1 MAYTRV
7 TRTANGHGALMY
19 AYGKGKGHNGSD
31 VRNDLIANVNI
42 LPGVPAE
49 IQMQKYWNRA
59 RANHKTQV
67 IRVVQSF
74 SVRELNPDEP
84 ADILT
89 ANIIGQEFVQ
99 KYYPDR
105 QAVVFTQTDGK
116 SGLIHNHVIISDT
129 DMTSSRGCDKQQY
142 YQPTLAK
149 WTDEIAGQYFE
160 LDFGDTTVPDKTT
173 QTERAKRAL
182 GEYVWK
188 DDLKS
193 RITEALN
200 ESESEEDW
208 IKNLP
213 AHGVNIEVH
222 DSKKRGK
229 YYTYELM
236 DTDGFGDKKI
246 PQNLKS
252 RSYKLGTLYDAEH
265 VQEYFSEKELE
276 HKLHGNRNEDNE
288 HVTAQVNNGKI
299 TPMQEDVTPV
309 QRAAMLPDADE
320 EDEEDE
326 DEHDRKRPGSVRKH
340 SEVLGS
346 VRKRPGSGRVE
357 IAVPDNIEHVPHF
370 KPDRDVTPPRGSY
383 LNIDEQ
389 DNIDDVV
396 LDKSEDKSSDI
407 LAMRLQQ
414 KAERDRKRSKAKS
427 GVVEIRKDMKSVRG
441 LSTESVMERIRG
453 VQKQDEKDDRSL

>member
-7 TRTANGHGALMY
+7 TRTANGAGALAY
-19 AYGKGKGHNGSD
+19 VYGKGKGHND
-31 VRNDLIANVNI
+31 HQHRNDMIANVNI
-42 LPGVPAE
+42 LPGVPTE
-49 IQMQKYWNRA
+49 VQMQKYWNRA
-59 RANHKTQV
+59 RANHKIQV

-74 SVRELNPDEP
+74 SINELNPDEP
-84 ADILT
+84 SDVLT
-89 ANIIGQEFVQ
+89 ASMIGQEFAHT
-99 KYYPDR
+99 YYPDR

-116 SGLIHNHVIISDT
+116 SHLIHNHIIISDT
-129 DMTSSRGCDKQQY
+129 DMTSSKGCDKQQY
-142 YQPTLAK
+142 YQPTLAQ
-149 WTDEIAGQYFE
+149 WTNEIAGQYFE
-160 LDFGDTTVPDKTT
+160 LDFGNAKTMDKTT

-276 HKLHGNRNEDNE
+276 HRAHGNRNEDNE
-288 HVTAQVNNGKI
+288 HVTAQGNETNV
-299 TPMQEDVTPV
+299 TLPVQEDVTPV

-320 EDEEDE
+320 EDEDK
-326 DEHDRKRPGSVRKH
+326 HDRKRQG
-340 SEVLGS
+340 G

-357 IAVPDNIEHVPHF
+357 ITVPDDVTSVPHYR
-370 KPDRDVTPPRGSY
+370 PSRDVTPPRGSY

-389 DNIDDVV
+389 DDIDDVV

-414 KAERDRKRSKAKS
+414 KAERDRKRKKASS
-427 GVVEIRKDMKSVRG
+427 GVVEIRKDMKSVHG

-453 VQKQDEKDDRSL
+453 VQDEKDDRSL

>member
-99 KYYPDR
+99 KYYSDR

-193 RITEALN
+193 RITEAMN

-208 IKNLP
+208 IKNLI

-276 HKLHGNRNEDNE
+276 HRVHGNPNEDNE

-299 TPMQEDVTPV
+299 TPMQEDVTPG

-320 EDEEDE
+320 EDEDAP
-326 DEHDRKRPGSVRKH
+326 DRKRPR
-340 SEVLGS
+340 
-346 VRKRPGSGRVE
+346 SGRVE
-357 IAVPDNIEHVPHF
+357 IVVPDDVTSVPHYRPN
-370 KPDRDVTPPRGSY
+370 KNVRVRESYSDV
-383 LNIDEQ
+383 DEQ
-389 DNIDDVV
+389 DNIDDLVI
-396 LDKSEDKSSDI
+396 DKSEDKSSDI

-414 KAERDRKRSKAKS
+414 KAERDRKRKKANS
-427 GVVEIRKDMKSVRG
+427 GVVEIRKDMKSVHG
-441 LSTESVMERIRG
+441 LSTESVMERIKG
-453 VQKQDEKDDRSL
+453 VQDEKDDRSL

>member
-7 TRTANGHGALMY
+7 TRTVNGAGALAY
-19 AYGKGKGHNGSD
+19 AYGKGKGHND
-31 VRNDLIANVNI
+31 NQHRNDMIANVNI
-42 LPGVPAE
+42 LPGVPTE

-74 SVRELNPDEP
+74 SINELNPDEP
-84 ADILT
+84 EDILT

-116 SGLIHNHVIISDT
+116 SHLVHNHIIISDT

-142 YQPTLAK
+142 YQPTLAQ
-149 WTDEIAGQYFE
+149 WTNEIAGQYFE
-160 LDFGDTTVPDKTT
+160 LDFGNAKTPDKTT

-265 VQEYFSEKELE
+265 VQEYFSEKEME

-299 TPMQEDVTPV
+299 TPMQEDVTPG

-320 EDEEDE
+320 EDEDAP
-326 DEHDRKRPGSVRKH
+326 DRKRPR
-340 SEVLGS
+340 
-346 VRKRPGSGRVE
+346 SGRVE
-357 IAVPDNIEHVPHF
+357 IVVPDDVTSVPHYRPN
-370 KPDRDVTPPRGSY
+370 KNVRVRESYSDV
-383 LNIDEQ
+383 DEQ
-389 DNIDDVV
+389 DNIDDLVI
-396 LDKSEDKSSDI
+396 DKSEDKSSDI

-414 KAERDRKRSKAKS
+414 KAERDRKRKKANS

-453 VQKQDEKDDRSL
+453 VQDEKDDRSL

>member
-142 YQPTLAK
+142 YQPTLAQ

-213 AHGVNIEVH
+213 VHGVNIEVH

-265 VQEYFSEKELE
+265 VQEYFSKKEME

-299 TPMQEDVTPV
+299 TPMQEDVTPG

-320 EDEEDE
+320 EDEDAP
-326 DEHDRKRPGSVRKH
+326 DRKRPR
-340 SEVLGS
+340 
-346 VRKRPGSGRVE
+346 SGRVE
-357 IAVPDNIEHVPHF
+357 IVVPDDVTSVPHYRPN
-370 KPDRDVTPPRGSY
+370 KNVRVRESYSDV
-383 LNIDEQ
+383 DEQ
-389 DNIDDVV
+389 DNIDDLVI
-396 LDKSEDKSSDI
+396 DKSEDKSSDI

-414 KAERDRKRSKAKS
+414 KAERDRKRKKANS
-427 GVVEIRKDMKSVRG
+427 GVVEIRKDMKSVHG
-441 LSTESVMERIRG
+441 LSTESVMERIKG
-453 VQKQDEKDDRSL
+453 VQDEKDDRSL

>member
-7 TRTANGHGALMY
+7 TRTANGAGALMY

-193 RITEALN
+193 RISEAMN
-200 ESESEEDW
+200 ESESEDDW

-276 HKLHGNRNEDNE
+276 HKHHGNRNEDNE
-288 HVTAQVNNGKI
+288 HVTVQEDETNVTLPA
-299 TPMQEDVTPV
+299 QEDVTPV

-320 EDEEDE
+320 EDEDAP
-326 DEHDRKRPGSVRKH
+326 DRKRPR
-340 SEVLGS
+340 
-346 VRKRPGSGRVE
+346 SGRVE
-357 IAVPDNIEHVPHF
+357 IVVPDNIEHVPHF
-370 KPDRDVTPPRGSY
+370 TPDRNVRVRESYSDV
-383 LNIDEQ
+383 DEQ

-414 KAERDRKRSKAKS
+414 KAERDRKRKKANS

-453 VQKQDEKDDRSL
+453 VQDEKDDRSL

>member
-7 TRTANGHGALMY
+7 TRTANGAGALAY
-19 AYGKGKGHNGSD
+19 AYGKGKGHND
-31 VRNDLIANVNI
+31 HQHRNDMIANVNI
-42 LPGVPAE
+42 LPGVPTE
-49 IQMQKYWNRA
+49 VQMQKYWNRA

-74 SVRELNPDEP
+74 SINELNPDEP
-84 ADILT
+84 SDVLT
-89 ANIIGQEFVQ
+89 ASMIGQAFAHT
-99 KYYPDR
+99 YYPDR

-116 SGLIHNHVIISDT
+116 SHLIHNHIIISDT
-129 DMTSSRGCDKQQY
+129 DMTSSKGCDKQQY
-142 YQPTLAK
+142 YQPTLAQ
-149 WTDEIAGQYFE
+149 WTNEIAGQYFE
-160 LDFGDTTVPDKTT
+160 LDFGNAKTMDKTT

-193 RITEALN
+193 RITEAMN

-208 IKNLP
+208 IRNLP
-213 AHGVNIEVH
+213 VHGVNIEVH

-265 VQEYFSEKELE
+265 VQEYFSEKEIE

-309 QRAAMLPDADE
+309 QRAAMLPDAD
-320 EDEEDE
+320 DWDE
-326 DEHDRKRPGSVRKH
+326 DEHDRKRPG
-340 SEVLGS
+340 
-346 VRKRPGSGRVE
+346 PVE
-357 IAVPDNIEHVPHF
+357 IFVPDNIERVPHF
-370 KPDRDVTPPRGSY
+370 KPNKDVKVRESY
-383 LNIDEQ
+383 LKVDEQ
-389 DNIDDVV
+389 DDIDDVV

-414 KAERDRKRSKAKS
+414 KAERDRKRKKANS

-453 VQKQDEKDDRSL
+453 VQDEKEDRSL

>member
-7 TRTANGHGALMY
+7 TRTANGAGALAY
-19 AYGKGKGHNGSD
+19 AYGKGKGHND
-31 VRNDLIANVNI
+31 HQHRNDMIANVNI
-42 LPGVPAE
+42 LPGVPTE
-49 IQMQKYWNRA
+49 VQMQKYWNRA

-74 SVRELNPDEP
+74 SINELNPDEP
-84 ADILT
+84 SDVLT
-89 ANIIGQEFVQ
+89 ASMIGQEFAHT
-99 KYYPDR
+99 YYPDR

-116 SGLIHNHVIISDT
+116 SHLIHNHIIISDT
-129 DMTSSRGCDKQQY
+129 DMTSSKGCDKQQY
-142 YQPTLAK
+142 YQPTLAQ
-149 WTDEIAGQYFE
+149 WTNEIAGQYFE
-160 LDFGDTTVPDKTT
+160 LDFGNAKTMDKTT

-265 VQEYFSEKELE
+265 VQEYFSEKEME
-276 HKLHGNRNEDNE
+276 HKSHGNRNENNE
-288 HVTAQVNNGKI
+288 HVTVQEDETNVTLPA
-299 TPMQEDVTPV
+299 QEDVTPV
-309 QRAAMLPDADE
+309 QRAAMLPDAD
-320 EDEEDE
+320 DWDE
-326 DEHDRKRPGSVRKH
+326 DEHESKSDVKRPVT
-340 SEVLGS
+340 
-346 VRKRPGSGRVE
+346 GRVE
-357 IAVPDNIEHVPHF
+357 IVVPDDVTSVPHYRPS
-370 KPDRDVTPPRGSY
+370 KNVKVRESY
-383 LNIDEQ
+383 LNVDEQ
-389 DNIDDVV
+389 DDIDDLV

-414 KAERDRKRSKAKS
+414 KAERDRKRKKANS

-453 VQKQDEKDDRSL
+453 VQDEKDDRSL

>member
-67 IRVVQSF
+67 IRIVQSF

-265 VQEYFSEKELE
+265 VQEYFSEKEIE

-288 HVTAQVNNGKI
+288 HVTAQEDETNV
-299 TPMQEDVTPV
+299 TLPVQEGVTPV

-320 EDEEDE
+320 EDE
-326 DEHDRKRPGSVRKH
+326 DEHD
-340 SEVLGS
+340 
-346 VRKRPGSGRVE
+346 RKRPGSGRVE
-357 IAVPDNIEHVPHF
+357 IAVPDNVTSVPHYRPN
-370 KPDRDVTPPRGSY
+370 KNVTVRESYSDV
-383 LNIDEQ
+383 DEQ

-396 LDKSEDKSSDI
+396 LDKSEDKSRDI

-414 KAERDRKRSKAKS
+414 KAERDRKRNKAKS
-427 GVVEIRKDMKSVRG
+427 GVVEIRKDMKSVHG
-441 LSTESVMERIRG
+441 LSTEFVMERIKD
-453 VQKQDEKDDRSL
+453 VQDEKDDRSL

>member
-74 SVRELNPDEP
+74 SINELNPDEP
-84 ADILT
+84 SDVLT
-89 ANIIGQEFVQ
+89 ASMIGQEFAHT
-99 KYYPDR
+99 YYPDR

-116 SGLIHNHVIISDT
+116 SHLIHNHIIISDT
-129 DMTSSRGCDKQQY
+129 DMTSSKGCDKQQY
-142 YQPTLAK
+142 YQPTLAQ
-149 WTDEIAGQYFE
+149 WTNEIAGQYFE
-160 LDFGDTTVPDKTT
+160 LDFGNAKTMDKTT

-265 VQEYFSEKELE
+265 VQEYFSEKEIE

-288 HVTAQVNNGKI
+288 HVTAQEDETNV
-299 TPMQEDVTPV
+299 TLPVQEDVTPG
-309 QRAAMLPDADE
+309 QRAAMLPDAD
-320 EDEEDE
+320 DWDE
-326 DEHDRKRPGSVRKH
+326 DEHESEHDVKRPG
-340 SEVLGS
+340 
-346 VRKRPGSGRVE
+346 PVE
-357 IAVPDNIEHVPHF
+357 IVVPDNVTSVPHYRPS
-370 KPDRDVTPPRGSY
+370 KNVRVRESY
-383 LNIDEQ
+383 SDIDEQ
-389 DNIDDVV
+389 DDIDDVV

-414 KAERDRKRSKAKS
+414 KAERDRKRKKANS

-453 VQKQDEKDDRSL
+453 VQDEKDDRSL

>member
-42 LPGVPAE
+42 LPGIPAE

-74 SVRELNPDEP
+74 SINELNPDEP
-84 ADILT
+84 SDVLT
-89 ANIIGQEFVQ
+89 ASMIGQEFAHT
-99 KYYPDR
+99 YYPDR

-116 SGLIHNHVIISDT
+116 SHLIHNLIIISDT
-129 DMTSSRGCDKQQY
+129 DMTSSKGCDKQQY
-142 YQPTLAK
+142 YQPTLAQ
-149 WTDEIAGQYFE
+149 WTNEIAGQYFE

-213 AHGVNIEVH
+213 AYGVNIEVH

-265 VQEYFSEKELE
+265 EQEYFSEKELE
-276 HKLHGNRNEDNE
+276 HKLHGNRSEDNE
-288 HVTAQVNNGKI
+288 HVTVQEDETNV
-299 TPMQEDVTPV
+299 TLLVQEDVTPG
-309 QRAAMLPDADE
+309 QRAAMLPDA
-320 EDEEDE
+320 DEEDE
-326 DEHDRKRPGSVRKH
+326 DEHDRKRPGSRH
-340 SEVLGS
+340 
-346 VRKRPGSGRVE
+346 VE
-357 IAVPDNIEHVPHF
+357 IVVPDNIRSVPHF
-370 KPDRDVTPPRGSY
+370 KPSRDVKVRESY
-383 LNIDEQ
+383 LNVDEQ
-389 DNIDDVV
+389 DDIDDLV

-414 KAERDRKRSKAKS
+414 KAERDRKRKKANS

-441 LSTESVMERIRG
+441 LSTESVMERIKG
-453 VQKQDEKDDRSL
+453 VQDEKEDRSL

>member
-89 ANIIGQEFVQ
+89 ANVIGQEFVQ

-142 YQPTLAK
+142 YQPTLAQ
-149 WTDEIAGQYFE
+149 WTNEIAGQYFE

-193 RITEALN
+193 RISEAMN
-200 ESESEEDW
+200 ESESEDDW

-276 HKLHGNRNEDNE
+276 HKHHGNRNEDNE
-288 HVTAQVNNGKI
+288 HVTVQEDETNVTLPA
-299 TPMQEDVTPV
+299 QEDVTPV
-309 QRAAMLPDADE
+309 QRAAMLPDAD
-320 EDEEDE
+320 DWDE
-326 DEHDRKRPGSVRKH
+326 DEHESKSDVKRPVT
-340 SEVLGS
+340 
-346 VRKRPGSGRVE
+346 GRVE
-357 IAVPDNIEHVPHF
+357 IVVPDDVTSVPHYRPS
-370 KPDRDVTPPRGSY
+370 KNVKVRESY
-383 LNIDEQ
+383 LNVDEQ
-389 DNIDDVV
+389 DDIDDLV

-414 KAERDRKRSKAKS
+414 KAERDRKRKKANS

-453 VQKQDEKDDRSL
+453 VQDEKDDRSL

>member
-1 MAYTRV
+1 
-7 TRTANGHGALMY
+7 
-19 AYGKGKGHNGSD
+19 
-31 VRNDLIANVNI
+31 
-42 LPGVPAE
+42 
-49 IQMQKYWNRA
+49 MQKYWNRA

-89 ANIIGQEFVQ
+89 ANMIGQEFVQ

-276 HKLHGNRNEDNE
+276 HRVHGNPNEDNE

-299 TPMQEDVTPV
+299 TPMQEDVTPG
-309 QRAAMLPDADE
+309 QRVAMLPDADE
-320 EDEEDE
+320 EDEDE
-326 DEHDRKRPGSVRKH
+326 SKRLGSARKH

-346 VRKRPGSGRVE
+346 VRKRPVTGPVE
-357 IAVPDNIEHVPHF
+357 IVVPDNVTSVPHYRPS
-370 KPDRDVTPPRGSY
+370 KNVRVCESYSDV
-383 LNIDEQ
+383 DEQ
-389 DNIDDVV
+389 DDIDDLV
-396 LDKSEDKSSDI
+396 LDKSEDKSSDV

-414 KAERDRKRSKAKS
+414 KAERDRKRKKANS
-427 GVVEIRKDMKSVRG
+427 GVVEIRKDMKSVHG
-441 LSTESVMERIRG
+441 LSTEFVMERIKG
-453 VQKQDEKDDRSL
+453 VQDEKEDRSL

>member
-213 AHGVNIEVH
+213 SHGVNIEVH

-276 HKLHGNRNEDNE
+276 HRVHGNRNEDNE
-288 HVTAQVNNGKI
+288 HVTVQEDETNVTLPA
-299 TPMQEDVTPV
+299 QEDVTPV

-320 EDEEDE
+320 EDE
-326 DEHDRKRPGSVRKH
+326 DEHDKKRPVTG
-340 SEVLGS
+340 
-346 VRKRPGSGRVE
+346 PVE
-357 IAVPDNIEHVPHF
+357 ITVPDDVTSVPHYRPN
-370 KPDRDVTPPRGSY
+370 KNVRVRESYSDV
-383 LNIDEQ
+383 DEQ

-414 KAERDRKRSKAKS
+414 KAERDRKRKKASS

-453 VQKQDEKDDRSL
+453 VQDEKDDRSL

>member
-116 SGLIHNHVIISDT
+116 SGLIHNHIIISDT

-193 RITEALN
+193 RISEAMN
-200 ESESEEDW
+200 ESESEDDW

-276 HKLHGNRNEDNE
+276 HKHHGNRNEDNE
-288 HVTAQVNNGKI
+288 HVTVQEDETNVTLPA
-299 TPMQEDVTPV
+299 QEDVTPV

-320 EDEEDE
+320 EDE
-326 DEHDRKRPGSVRKH
+326 DEHD
-340 SEVLGS
+340 
-346 VRKRPGSGRVE
+346 RKRPGSGRVE

-370 KPDRDVTPPRGSY
+370 KPDRDVTPPRESY
-383 LNIDEQ
+383 FNIDEQ
-389 DNIDDVV
+389 DDIDDVV

-407 LAMRLQQ
+407 LAMQLQQ
-414 KAERDRKRSKAKS
+414 KAERDRKRKKAKS

-453 VQKQDEKDDRSL
+453 VQDEKDDRSL

>member
-193 RITEALN
+193 RITEAMN
-200 ESESEEDW
+200 ESESEDDW

-276 HKLHGNRNEDNE
+276 HKHHGNRNEDNE
-288 HVTAQVNNGKI
+288 HVTVQEDETNVTLPA
-299 TPMQEDVTPV
+299 QEDVTPV
-309 QRAAMLPDADE
+309 QRAAMLPDAD
-320 EDEEDE
+320 DWDE
-326 DEHDRKRPGSVRKH
+326 DEHESKSDVKRPVT
-340 SEVLGS
+340 
-346 VRKRPGSGRVE
+346 GRVE
-357 IAVPDNIEHVPHF
+357 IVVPDDVTSVPHYR
-370 KPDRDVTPPRGSY
+370 PSRDVRVHESY
-383 LNIDEQ
+383 SDVDEQ
-389 DNIDDVV
+389 DNIDDLV

-414 KAERDRKRSKAKS
+414 KAERDRKRKKANS

-453 VQKQDEKDDRSL
+453 VQDEKDDRSL

>member
-200 ESESEEDW
+200 ESESEDDW

-276 HKLHGNRNEDNE
+276 HRVHGNPNEDNE

-299 TPMQEDVTPV
+299 TPMQEDVTPG
-309 QRAAMLPDADE
+309 QRVAMLPDADE
-320 EDEEDE
+320 EDEDE
-326 DEHDRKRPGSVRKH
+326 SKRLGSARKH

-346 VRKRPGSGRVE
+346 VRKRPVTGPVE
-357 IAVPDNIEHVPHF
+357 IVVPDNVTSVPHYRPS
-370 KPDRDVTPPRGSY
+370 KNVRVCESYSDV
-383 LNIDEQ
+383 DEQ
-389 DNIDDVV
+389 DDIDDLV
-396 LDKSEDKSSDI
+396 LDKSEDKSSDV

-414 KAERDRKRSKAKS
+414 KAERDRKRKKANS
-427 GVVEIRKDMKSVRG
+427 GVVEIRKDMKSVHG
-441 LSTESVMERIRG
+441 LSTEFVMERIKG
-453 VQKQDEKDDRSL
+453 VQDEKEDRSL

>member
-31 VRNDLIANVNI
+31 FRNDLIANVNI

-265 VQEYFSEKELE
+265 VQEYFSEKEIE

-288 HVTAQVNNGKI
+288 HVTVQEEETNVTLPA
-299 TPMQEDVTPV
+299 QEDVTPV

-320 EDEEDE
+320 EDE
-326 DEHDRKRPGSVRKH
+326 DEHD
-340 SEVLGS
+340 
-346 VRKRPGSGRVE
+346 RKRPGSGRVE
-357 IAVPDNIEHVPHF
+357 IAVPDNVTSVPHYRPN
-370 KPDRDVTPPRGSY
+370 KNVTVRESYSDV
-383 LNIDEQ
+383 DEQ

-414 KAERDRKRSKAKS
+414 KAERDRKRKKANS

-441 LSTESVMERIRG
+441 LSTESVMERIKG
-453 VQKQDEKDDRSL
+453 VQDEKEDRSL

>member
-276 HKLHGNRNEDNE
+276 HRVHGNRSEDNE
-288 HVTAQVNNGKI
+288 HVTAQEDETNV
-299 TPMQEDVTPV
+299 TLPVQEDVTPG

-320 EDEEDE
+320 EDE
-326 DEHDRKRPGSVRKH
+326 DEHESKSYVKRPVT
-340 SEVLGS
+340 
-346 VRKRPGSGRVE
+346 GRVE
-357 IAVPDNIEHVPHF
+357 IVVPDDVTSVPHYRPS
-370 KPDRDVTPPRGSY
+370 KNVKVRESY
-383 LNIDEQ
+383 LNVDEQ
-389 DNIDDVV
+389 DDIDDLV

-414 KAERDRKRSKAKS
+414 KAERDRKRKKANS

-453 VQKQDEKDDRSL
+453 VQDEKDDRSL

>member
-7 TRTANGHGALMY
+7 TRTANGAGALAY
-19 AYGKGKGHNGSD
+19 AYGKGKGHND
-31 VRNDLIANVNI
+31 HQHRNDMIANVNI
-42 LPGVPAE
+42 LPGVPTE
-49 IQMQKYWNRA
+49 VQMQKYWNRA
-59 RANHKTQV
+59 RANHKIQV

-74 SVRELNPDEP
+74 SINELNPDEP
-84 ADILT
+84 SDVLT
-89 ANIIGQEFVQ
+89 ASMIGQEFAHT
-99 KYYPDR
+99 YYPDR

-116 SGLIHNHVIISDT
+116 SHLIHNHIIISDT
-129 DMTSSRGCDKQQY
+129 DMTSSKGCDKQQY
-142 YQPTLAK
+142 YQPTLAQ
-149 WTDEIAGQYFE
+149 WTNEIAGQYFE
-160 LDFGDTTVPDKTT
+160 LDFGNAKTMDKTT

-193 RITEALN
+193 RITEAMN

-208 IKNLP
+208 IRNLP

-299 TPMQEDVTPV
+299 TPMQEDVTPG
-309 QRAAMLPDADE
+309 QRAAMLPNA
-320 EDEEDE
+320 DEEDE
-326 DEHDRKRPGSVRKH
+326 DEHESKSDVKRPVT
-340 SEVLGS
+340 
-346 VRKRPGSGRVE
+346 GRVE
-357 IAVPDNIEHVPHF
+357 IVVPDDVTSVPHYR
-370 KPDRDVTPPRGSY
+370 PSRDVRVHESY
-383 LNIDEQ
+383 SDVDEQ
-389 DNIDDVV
+389 DNIDDLV

-414 KAERDRKRSKAKS
+414 KAERDRKRKKANS

-441 LSTESVMERIRG
+441 LSTESVMERIKDA
-453 VQKQDEKDDRSL
+453 QEQDEKEDRSL

>member
-7 TRTANGHGALMY
+7 TRTVNGAGALAY
-19 AYGKGKGHNGSD
+19 AYGKGKGHND
-31 VRNDLIANVNI
+31 NQHRNDMIANVNI
-42 LPGVPAE
+42 LPGVPTE

-74 SVRELNPDEP
+74 SINELNPDET

-89 ANIIGQEFVQ
+89 ANMIGQEFAQ
-99 KYYPDR
+99 RYYPDR

-116 SGLIHNHVIISDT
+116 SHLVHNHIIISDT

-142 YQPTLAK
+142 YQPTLAQ
-149 WTDEIAGQYFE
+149 WTNEIAGQYFE
-160 LDFGDTTVPDKTT
+160 LDSGNAKTMDKTT

-182 GEYVWK
+182 GEYVWR

-193 RITEALN
+193 RITEAMN

-222 DSKKRGK
+222 DSRKRGK

-276 HKLHGNRNEDNE
+276 HRHHGNRSEDDE
-288 HVTAQVNNGKI
+288 HVTVQEDETNV
-299 TPMQEDVTPV
+299 TLLSHEDVTPG

-320 EDEEDE
+320 EDEDE
-326 DEHDRKRPGSVRKH
+326 YDG
-340 SEVLGS
+340 
-346 VRKRPGSGRVE
+346 KRPGSGRVE

-414 KAERDRKRSKAKS
+414 KTERDRKRKKANS
-427 GVVEIRKDMKSVRG
+427 GVVEIRKDMKSVHG

-453 VQKQDEKDDRSL
+453 VQNEKDERSL

>member
-7 TRTANGHGALMY
+7 TRTVNGAGALAY
-19 AYGKGKGHNGSD
+19 AYGKGKGHND
-31 VRNDLIANVNI
+31 NQHRNDMIANVNI
-42 LPGVPAE
+42 LPGVPTE

-74 SVRELNPDEP
+74 SINELNPDEP
-84 ADILT
+84 EDILT

-116 SGLIHNHVIISDT
+116 SHLVHNHIIISDT

-276 HKLHGNRNEDNE
+276 HRVHGNRSEDNE
-288 HVTAQVNNGKI
+288 HVTVQEDETNVTLPA
-299 TPMQEDVTPV
+299 QEDVTPV
-309 QRAAMLPDADE
+309 QRAAMLPDAD
-320 EDEEDE
+320 DWDE
-326 DEHDRKRPGSVRKH
+326 DEHESKSDVKRPVT
-340 SEVLGS
+340 
-346 VRKRPGSGRVE
+346 GRVE
-357 IAVPDNIEHVPHF
+357 IVVPDDVTSVPHYRPS
-370 KPDRDVTPPRGSY
+370 KNVKVRESY
-383 LNIDEQ
+383 LNVDEQ
-389 DNIDDVV
+389 DDIDDLV

-414 KAERDRKRSKAKS
+414 KAERDRKRKKANS

-453 VQKQDEKDDRSL
+453 VQDEKDDRSL

>member
-1 MAYTRV
+1 
-7 TRTANGHGALMY
+7 MY

-193 RITEALN
+193 RITEAMN
-200 ESESEEDW
+200 ESESEDDW

-265 VQEYFSEKELE
+265 VQEYFSEKEME
-276 HKLHGNRNEDNE
+276 HKLHGNRSEDNE
-288 HVTAQVNNGKI
+288 HVTVQEDETNV
-299 TPMQEDVTPV
+299 TLLVQEDVTPG

-320 EDEEDE
+320 EDEDE
-326 DEHDRKRPGSVRKH
+326 SKRLGSVRKH

-346 VRKRPGSGRVE
+346 VRKRPVTGPLE
-357 IAVPDNIEHVPHF
+357 IVVPDNVTSVPHYRPS
-370 KPDRDVTPPRGSY
+370 KNVKVRESYSDV
-383 LNIDEQ
+383 DEQ
-389 DNIDDVV
+389 DNIDDLV

-414 KAERDRKRSKAKS
+414 KAERDRKHKKANS
-427 GVVEIRKDMKSVRG
+427 GVVEIRKDMKSVHG

-453 VQKQDEKDDRSL
+453 VQDEKEDRSL

>member
-42 LPGVPAE
+42 LPGVPVE

-116 SGLIHNHVIISDT
+116 SGLIHNHIIISDT

-208 IKNLP
+208 IRNLP

-276 HKLHGNRNEDNE
+276 HRVHGNRNEDNE
-288 HVTAQVNNGKI
+288 HVTVQEDETNVTLPA
-299 TPMQEDVTPV
+299 QEDVTPV
-309 QRAAMLPDADE
+309 QRAAMLPDAD
-320 EDEEDE
+320 DWDE
-326 DEHDRKRPGSVRKH
+326 DEHDRKRPVTG
-340 SEVLGS
+340 
-346 VRKRPGSGRVE
+346 PVE
-357 IAVPDNIEHVPHF
+357 IVVPDDVTSVPHYR
-370 KPDRDVTPPRGSY
+370 PSRNVRVRESY
-383 LNIDEQ
+383 SDIDEQ
-389 DNIDDVV
+389 DDIDDVV

-414 KAERDRKRSKAKS
+414 KAERDRKRKKANS
-427 GVVEIRKDMKSVRG
+427 GVVEIRKDMKSVHG
-441 LSTESVMERIRG
+441 LSTESVMERIKG
-453 VQKQDEKDDRSL
+453 VQDEKDDRSL

>member
-193 RITEALN
+193 RISEAMN
-200 ESESEEDW
+200 ESESEDDW

-276 HKLHGNRNEDNE
+276 HKHHGNRNEDNE
-288 HVTAQVNNGKI
+288 HVTVQEDETNVTLPA
-299 TPMQEDVTPV
+299 QEDVTPV
-309 QRAAMLPDADE
+309 QRAAMLPDAD
-320 EDEEDE
+320 DWDE
-326 DEHDRKRPGSVRKH
+326 DEHESKSDVKRPVT
-340 SEVLGS
+340 
-346 VRKRPGSGRVE
+346 GRVE
-357 IAVPDNIEHVPHF
+357 IVVPDDVTSVPHYRPS
-370 KPDRDVTPPRGSY
+370 KNVKVRESY
-383 LNIDEQ
+383 LNVDEQ
-389 DNIDDVV
+389 DDIDDLV

-414 KAERDRKRSKAKS
+414 KAERDRKRKKANS

-441 LSTESVMERIRG
+441 LSTEFVMERIRG
-453 VQKQDEKDDRSL
+453 VQDEKDDRSL

>member
-193 RITEALN
+193 RITEAMN

-276 HKLHGNRNEDNE
+276 HRVHGNRSEDNE
-288 HVTAQVNNGKI
+288 HVTAQEDETNV
-299 TPMQEDVTPV
+299 TLPAQEDVTPV
-309 QRAAMLPDADE
+309 QRAAMLPDAD
-320 EDEEDE
+320 DWDE
-326 DEHDRKRPGSVRKH
+326 DEHESKSDVKRPVT
-340 SEVLGS
+340 
-346 VRKRPGSGRVE
+346 GRVE
-357 IAVPDNIEHVPHF
+357 IVVPDDVTSVPHYRPS
-370 KPDRDVTPPRGSY
+370 KNVKVRESY
-383 LNIDEQ
+383 LNVDEQ
-389 DNIDDVV
+389 DDIDDLV

-414 KAERDRKRSKAKS
+414 KAERDRKRKKANS
-427 GVVEIRKDMKSVRG
+427 GVVEIRKDMKSVHG

-453 VQKQDEKDDRSL
+453 VQDEKEDRSL

>member
-142 YQPTLAK
+142 YQPKLAQ
-149 WTDEIAGQYFE
+149 WTNEIAGQYFE

-288 HVTAQVNNGKI
+288 HVTVQEDETNV
-299 TPMQEDVTPV
+299 TLLSHEDVTPV

-320 EDEEDE
+320 EDEDAP
-326 DEHDRKRPGSVRKH
+326 D
-340 SEVLGS
+340 
-346 VRKRPGSGRVE
+346 RKRPGSGRVE
-357 IAVPDNIEHVPHF
+357 IVVPDDVTSVPHYR
-370 KPDRDVTPPRGSY
+370 PSRDVRPSHESY
-383 LNIDEQ
+383 SDVDEQ
-389 DNIDDVV
+389 DNIDD
-396 LDKSEDKSSDI
+396 LILEKSEDKSNDI

-414 KAERDRKRSKAKS
+414 KAERDRKRKKANS

-441 LSTESVMERIRG
+441 LSTESVMERIKDA
-453 VQKQDEKDDRSL
+453 QEQDEKEDRSL

>member
-89 ANIIGQEFVQ
+89 ANVIGQEFVQ

-142 YQPTLAK
+142 YQPTLAQ
-149 WTDEIAGQYFE
+149 WTNEIAGQYFE
-160 LDFGDTTVPDKTT
+160 LDFGNAKTPDKTT

-299 TPMQEDVTPV
+299 TPMQEDVTPG
-309 QRAAMLPDADE
+309 QRVAMLPDADE
-320 EDEEDE
+320 EDEDE
-326 DEHDRKRPGSVRKH
+326 SKRLGSARKH

-346 VRKRPGSGRVE
+346 VRKRPVTGPVE
-357 IAVPDNIEHVPHF
+357 IVVPDNVTSVPHYRPS
-370 KPDRDVTPPRGSY
+370 KNVRVCESYSDV
-383 LNIDEQ
+383 DEQ
-389 DNIDDVV
+389 DDIDDLV

-414 KAERDRKRSKAKS
+414 KAERDRKRKKANS

-453 VQKQDEKDDRSL
+453 VQDEKDDRSL

>member
-89 ANIIGQEFVQ
+89 ANMIGQEFVQ

-276 HKLHGNRNEDNE
+276 HKHHGNRNEDNE
-288 HVTAQVNNGKI
+288 HVTVQEDETNVTLPA
-299 TPMQEDVTPV
+299 QEDVTPV
-309 QRAAMLPDADE
+309 QRAAMLPDAD
-320 EDEEDE
+320 DWDE
-326 DEHDRKRPGSVRKH
+326 DEHDRKRPVTG
-340 SEVLGS
+340 
-346 VRKRPGSGRVE
+346 PVE
-357 IAVPDNIEHVPHF
+357 IVVPDDVTSVPHYRPN
-370 KPDRDVTPPRGSY
+370 KNVRVRESYSDV
-383 LNIDEQ
+383 DEQ
-389 DNIDDVV
+389 DNIDDLVI
-396 LDKSEDKSSDI
+396 DKSEDKSSDI

-414 KAERDRKRSKAKS
+414 KAERDRKRKKANS
-427 GVVEIRKDMKSVRG
+427 GVVEIRKDMKSVHG
-441 LSTESVMERIRG
+441 LSTESVMERIKG
-453 VQKQDEKDDRSL
+453 VQDEKDDRSL

>member
-31 VRNDLIANVNI
+31 VRNDLIANANI

-99 KYYPDR
+99 RYYPDR

-193 RITEALN
+193 RITEAMN

-208 IKNLP
+208 IRNLP

-276 HKLHGNRNEDNE
+276 HKHHGNRNEDNE

-299 TPMQEDVTPV
+299 TPMQEDVTPG

-320 EDEEDE
+320 EDEDAP
-326 DEHDRKRPGSVRKH
+326 DRKRPR
-340 SEVLGS
+340 
-346 VRKRPGSGRVE
+346 SGRVE
-357 IAVPDNIEHVPHF
+357 IVVPDNIEHVPHF
-370 KPDRDVTPPRGSY
+370 TPDRNVRVRESYSDV
-383 LNIDEQ
+383 DEQ

-414 KAERDRKRSKAKS
+414 KAERDRKRKKANS

-453 VQKQDEKDDRSL
+453 VQDEKDDRSL

>member
-19 AYGKGKGHNGSD
+19 AYGKGKGHNGSE

-49 IQMQKYWNRA
+49 VQMQKYWNRA

-67 IRVVQSF
+67 IRVVKSF

-265 VQEYFSEKELE
+265 VQEYFSEKEME
-276 HKLHGNRNEDNE
+276 HKLHGNHNEDNE
-288 HVTAQVNNGKI
+288 HVAEQEDETNV
-299 TPMQEDVTPV
+299 TLLSHEDVTPV
-309 QRAAMLPDADE
+309 QRAAMLPDAD
-320 EDEEDE
+320 DWDE
-326 DEHDRKRPGSVRKH
+326 DEHKSEHDVKRPG
-340 SEVLGS
+340 
-346 VRKRPGSGRVE
+346 PVE
-357 IAVPDNIEHVPHF
+357 IVVPDNVTSVPHYRPS
-370 KPDRDVTPPRGSY
+370 KNVKVRESYSDV
-383 LNIDEQ
+383 DEQ
-389 DNIDDVV
+389 DNIDDLV
-396 LDKSEDKSSDI
+396 LDKSEDKSSDV

-414 KAERDRKRSKAKS
+414 KAERDRKRKKASS

-441 LSTESVMERIRG
+441 LSTESVMERIKG
-453 VQKQDEKDDRSL
+453 VQNEKDDRSL

>member
-7 TRTANGHGALMY
+7 TRTANGAGALAY
-19 AYGKGKGHNGSD
+19 AYGKGKGHND
-31 VRNDLIANVNI
+31 HQHRNDMIANVNI
-42 LPGVPAE
+42 LPGVPTE
-49 IQMQKYWNRA
+49 VQMQKYWNRA

-74 SVRELNPDEP
+74 SINELNPDEP
-84 ADILT
+84 EDILT
-89 ANIIGQEFVQ
+89 ASMIGQEFAHT
-99 KYYPDR
+99 YYPDR
-105 QAVVFTQTDGK
+105 QVVVFTQTDGK
-116 SGLIHNHVIISDT
+116 SHLIHNHIIISDT
-129 DMTSSRGCDKQQY
+129 DMTSSKGCDKQQY
-142 YQPTLAK
+142 YQPTLAQ
-149 WTDEIAGQYFE
+149 WTNEIAGQYFE
-160 LDFGDTTVPDKTT
+160 LDFGNAKTPDKTT

-213 AHGVNIEVH
+213 VHGVNIEVH

-265 VQEYFSEKELE
+265 VQEYFSKKEME

-299 TPMQEDVTPV
+299 TPMQEDVTPG

-320 EDEEDE
+320 EDEDAP
-326 DEHDRKRPGSVRKH
+326 DRKRPR
-340 SEVLGS
+340 
-346 VRKRPGSGRVE
+346 SGRVE
-357 IAVPDNIEHVPHF
+357 IVVPDNIEHVPHF
-370 KPDRDVTPPRGSY
+370 TPDRNVRVRESYSDV
-383 LNIDEQ
+383 DEQ

-414 KAERDRKRSKAKS
+414 KAERDRKRKKANS
-427 GVVEIRKDMKSVRG
+427 GVVEIRKDMKSVHG

-453 VQKQDEKDDRSL
+453 VQDEKEDRSL

>member
-7 TRTANGHGALMY
+7 TRTVNGAGALAY
-19 AYGKGKGHNGSD
+19 AYGKGKGHNDSQH
-31 VRNDLIANVNI
+31 RNDMIANVNI
-42 LPGVPAE
+42 LPGVPTE

-74 SVRELNPDEP
+74 SINELNPDEP

-89 ANIIGQEFVQ
+89 ANMIGQEFAQ
-99 KYYPDR
+99 RYYPDR

-116 SGLIHNHVIISDT
+116 SHLVHNHIIISDT

-142 YQPTLAK
+142 YQPTLAQ
-149 WTDEIAGQYFE
+149 WTNEIAGQYFE
-160 LDFGDTTVPDKTT
+160 LDSGNAKTMDKTT

-193 RITEALN
+193 RITEAMN

-222 DSKKRGK
+222 DSRKRGK

-276 HKLHGNRNEDNE
+276 HKLHGNRSEDNE
-288 HVTAQVNNGKI
+288 HVTVQEDETDV
-299 TPMQEDVTPV
+299 TLPVQEDVTPG
-309 QRAAMLPDADE
+309 QRAAMLPDAY
-320 EDEEDE
+320 EEDE
-326 DEHDRKRPGSVRKH
+326 DEYDRKRPVTGPVDI
-340 SEVLGS
+340 V
-346 VRKRPGSGRVE
+346 
-357 IAVPDNIEHVPHF
+357 VPDDVTSVPHYR
-370 KPDRDVTPPRGSY
+370 PSRDVRVHESY
-383 LNIDEQ
+383 SDVDEQ

-414 KAERDRKRSKAKS
+414 KAERDRKRKKANS
-427 GVVEIRKDMKSVRG
+427 GVVEIRKDMKSVHG

-453 VQKQDEKDDRSL
+453 AQKQDEKDDRSL

>member
-59 RANHKTQV
+59 RANHKKQV

-193 RITEALN
+193 RITEAMN
-200 ESESEEDW
+200 ESESEDDW

-265 VQEYFSEKELE
+265 VQEYFSEKEME
-276 HKLHGNRNEDNE
+276 HKLHGNRSEDNE
-288 HVTAQVNNGKI
+288 HVTVQEDETNV
-299 TPMQEDVTPV
+299 TLLVQEDVTPG

-320 EDEEDE
+320 EDEDE
-326 DEHDRKRPGSVRKH
+326 SKRLGSVRKH

-346 VRKRPGSGRVE
+346 VRKRPVTGPLE
-357 IAVPDNIEHVPHF
+357 IVVPDNVTSVPHYRPS
-370 KPDRDVTPPRGSY
+370 KNVKVRESYSDV
-383 LNIDEQ
+383 DEQ
-389 DNIDDVV
+389 DNIDDLV

-414 KAERDRKRSKAKS
+414 KAERDRKHKKANS
-427 GVVEIRKDMKSVRG
+427 GVVEIRKDMKSVHG

-453 VQKQDEKDDRSL
+453 VQDEKEDRSL

>member
-99 KYYPDR
+99 KYYSDR

-265 VQEYFSEKELE
+265 VQEYFSEKEIE

-288 HVTAQVNNGKI
+288 HVTAQEDETNV
-299 TPMQEDVTPV
+299 TLPVQEDVTPG
-309 QRAAMLPDADE
+309 QRAAMLPDAD
-320 EDEEDE
+320 DWDE
-326 DEHDRKRPGSVRKH
+326 DEHESKSDVKRPVT
-340 SEVLGS
+340 
-346 VRKRPGSGRVE
+346 GRVE
-357 IAVPDNIEHVPHF
+357 IVVPDDVTSVPHYRPS
-370 KPDRDVTPPRGSY
+370 KNVKVRESY
-383 LNIDEQ
+383 LNVDEQ
-389 DNIDDVV
+389 DDIDDLV

-414 KAERDRKRSKAKS
+414 KAERDRKRKKANS
-427 GVVEIRKDMKSVRG
+427 GVVEIRKDMKSVHG
-441 LSTESVMERIRG
+441 LSTESVMERIKG
-453 VQKQDEKDDRSL
+453 VQDEKADRSL

>member
-7 TRTANGHGALMY
+7 TRTVNGAGALAY
-19 AYGKGKGHNGSD
+19 AYGKGKGHND
-31 VRNDLIANVNI
+31 NQHRNDLIANVNI
-42 LPGVPAE
+42 LPGVPTE
-49 IQMQKYWNRA
+49 VQMQKYWNRA

-74 SVRELNPDEP
+74 SINELNPDEP
-84 ADILT
+84 EDILT
-89 ANIIGQEFVQ
+89 ANMIGQEFAQ
-99 KYYPDR
+99 THYPDR

-116 SGLIHNHVIISDT
+116 SHLVHNHIIISDT
-129 DMTSSRGCDKQQY
+129 DMTSSKGCDKQQY
-142 YQPTLAK
+142 YQPTLAQ
-149 WTDEIAGQYFE
+149 WTNEIAGQYFE
-160 LDFGDTTVPDKTT
+160 LDFGNAKTPDKTT

-265 VQEYFSEKELE
+265 VQEYFSEKEIA

-288 HVTAQVNNGKI
+288 HTTVQEDETNVTLPV
-299 TPMQEDVTPV
+299 QEDVTPV

-320 EDEEDE
+320 EDEHE
-326 DEHDRKRPGSVRKH
+326 
-340 SEVLGS
+340 SEQDV
-346 VRKRPGSGRVE
+346 KRPGSGPVE
-357 IAVPDNIEHVPHF
+357 IVVPDDVTSVPHYR
-370 KPDRDVTPPRGSY
+370 PSREVRVHESYSDV
-383 LNIDEQ
+383 DEQ
-389 DNIDDVV
+389 DNIDDLI
-396 LDKSEDKSSDI
+396 LDKSEDKSSDV

-414 KAERDRKRSKAKS
+414 KAERDRKRKKANS

-441 LSTESVMERIRG
+441 LSTESVMERIKG
-453 VQKQDEKDDRSL
+453 VQDEKDDRSL